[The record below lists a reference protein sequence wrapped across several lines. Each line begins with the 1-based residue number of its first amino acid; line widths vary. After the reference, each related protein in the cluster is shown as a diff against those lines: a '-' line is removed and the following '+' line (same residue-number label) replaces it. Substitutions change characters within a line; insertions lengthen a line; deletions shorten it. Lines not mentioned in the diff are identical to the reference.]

1 VIISKINFKKSKNY
15 FDAFPNE
22 KHIEKKLLP
31 QYQTSSN
38 NVVVAVVSS
47 IFHSEI
53 YKINIF
59 LFFKSTSKQ
68 FKNIYKKHYFQAKKN
83 ENFVQHGFYH
93 KNKYILRVC
102 LEV

>member
-1 VIISKINFKKSKNY
+1 MMMSKINFKKSKNY

-22 KHIEKKLLP
+22 KHIEEKLIP

-38 NVVVAVVSS
+38 DVVVAVVSS

-59 LFFKSTSKQ
+59 FIF
-68 FKNIYKKHYFQAKKN
+68 
-83 ENFVQHGFYH
+83 
-93 KNKYILRVC
+93 
-102 LEV
+102 